1 MPRADAAFGR
11 DSAQRRAVGRG
22 GRGRYRRRMRWA
34 ISWDGARLVVV
45 QRASRTTWF
54 GVVATATMAVAWY
67 PLLRGAGAWLVA
79 GGTVLCAAL
88 TVALTVA
95 IVRSYRR
102 VEASEEVVQT
112 RRWSV
117 PASQVRVLTVRRETS
132 WVSTRWGRGCLPI
145 VKLFV
150 GLVGG
155 RTVELMSIDGT
166 ALGGRAGQALAAG
179 LAALPYGRPP
189 R

>member
-1 MPRADAAFGR
+1 
-11 DSAQRRAVGRG
+11 
-22 GRGRYRRRMRWA
+22 MRWA
-34 ISWDGARLVVV
+34 ITWDGARLVVV

-54 GVVATATMAVAWY
+54 GVVATAIMTVIWY
-67 PLLRGAGAWLVA
+67 PLLRGAGAWLAA
-79 GGTVLCAAL
+79 GGTVLLAAL
-88 TVALTVA
+88 GTAMIVF

-102 VEASEEVVQT
+102 IEASAEFVRT

-132 WVSTRWGRGCLPI
+132 WMSTRWGRGYLPI

-150 GLVGG
+150 GLIGG
-155 RTVELMSIDGT
+155 RTIDLVTIDGT
-166 ALGGRAGQALAAG
+166 ALDGRAGQALAAG